1 MKGLLLDTSSNDAII
16 ALSDQGKLLRSSLP
30 SSLKASSTLSSG
42 IQKLLQ
48 EAGIPIHQLNYI
60 AIGIGPGSFLGTRIG
75 VITAKSLS
83 YGLKI
88 PLVSF
93 CSLQAYQPISLGEFH
108 VISDAKS
115 KGVYLLRGSKT
126 ADSLSYEETPSLYS
140 AEELKQLIHKDS
152 ILITPHKEELLRKT
166 PFLSENLTSIT
177 PSLPYLCEY
186 CYEKFSL
193 LQIETLDSLSIH
205 YLRLS

>member
-1 MKGLLLDTSSNDAII
+1 MKGLLLDTSGHTPII
-16 ALSDQGKLLRSSLP
+16 ALSDQGKLIRSSEFF
-30 SSLKASSTLSSG
+30 SLKTSNTLSSD
-42 IQKLLQ
+42 INRLLK
-48 EAGIPIHQLNYI
+48 EIDLPIHQLEYI
-60 AIGIGPGSFLGTRIG
+60 SIGIGPGSFLGTRIG

-93 CSLQAYQPISLGEFH
+93 CSLQAYQPIEFGDFY

-115 KGVYLLRGSKT
+115 KGVYLLKGCKT
-126 ADSLSYEETPSLYS
+126 TENVIYESIPSLYS
-140 AEELKQLIHKDS
+140 IEELKELVNKNPTIIS
-152 ILITPHKEELLRKT
+152 PHKEELLHKM
-166 PFLSENLTSIT
+166 PFLSEILISST
-177 PSLPYLCEY
+177 PFLPYLCEH

-193 LQIETLDSLSIH
+193 SKIETLDSLSVH

>member
-16 ALSDQGKLLRSSLP
+16 ALSSSGKIIHSFVCSS
-30 SSLKASSTLSSG
+30 KISSTLSSH
-42 IQKLLQ
+42 IQKLLK
-48 EAGIPIHQLNYI
+48 EADVSLQQLNYI

-93 CSLQAYQPISLGEFH
+93 CSLQAYQSHLMGEFY

-115 KGVYLLRGSKT
+115 KGVYLLKGVKT
-126 ADSLSYEETPSLYS
+126 ADSLIYEETPSLYT
-140 AEELKQLIHKDS
+140 AEELQNLIHKDS
-152 ILITPHKEELLRKT
+152 VLVTPHKEAILDKM
-166 PFLSENLTSIT
+166 PFLNGNLNLAT

-186 CYEKFSL
+186 CYEKLSL
-193 LQIETLDSLSIH
+193 SQIETLDSLSIH